1 MTSHLG
7 PLTIDEGAEA
17 PVYLA
22 LLPAGEQ
29 KVKGKYVWND
39 KAIREWNDEVIE
51 EWNEKAIKEWNEKV
65 IKERKDKAIKELN
78 GK

>member
-7 PLTIDEGAEA
+7 PLTIEEGAEA

-29 KVKGKYVWND
+29 KVKGQYVWND
-39 KAIREWNDEVIE
+39 KT
-51 EWNEKAIKEWNEKV
+51 IKNWYE
-65 IKERKDKAIKELN
+65 
-78 GK
+78 